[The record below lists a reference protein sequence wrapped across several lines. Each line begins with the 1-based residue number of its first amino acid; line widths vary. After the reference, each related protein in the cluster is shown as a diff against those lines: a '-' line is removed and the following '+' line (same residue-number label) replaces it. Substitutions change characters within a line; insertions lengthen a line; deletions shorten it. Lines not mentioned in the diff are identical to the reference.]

1 MTSNCQPDDVAPERY
16 NPVAGAGRKTV
27 AAIVQLLVSQPDTA
41 VVQKVVVVTK
51 AAVAAVP
58 GKSINGGGGGGK
70 GSSDKGGGGGGAAS
84 SDIKPASQ
92 AGAPAKVVYKNA
104 EEARMAKIAIA
115 KAKREA
121 KDFLA
126 TKGGTVVL

>member
-1 MTSNCQPDDVAPERY
+1 M
-16 NPVAGAGRKTV
+16 